1 MYFDEVSEG
10 MVELDDSRTA
20 FENNII
26 LAKEGDKDTF
36 ISVIEEYKIDLYRM
50 GRTILDSDDDIG
62 DAMQETVLKAYKSL
76 KNLKNLHSFKTW
88 LIKIMVN
95 ECNNILR
102 GKKKIVFLDKV
113 FHKEESY
120 TDDYNF
126 DKQPVLKAIKKLESK
141 FREPIFLYYY
151 EDLSIKE
158 ISKCL
163 DISEGT
169 VKSRLSRARNK
180 LFQLLKEVQE

>member
-10 MVELDDSRTA
+10 MFDLDNSPTA

-26 LAKEGDKDTF
+26 LAKEGDKDAF
-36 ISVIEEYKIDLYRM
+36 ISIIEEYKIDLYRM
-50 GRTILDSDDDIG
+50 GRSILDSDDDIG

-76 KNLKNLHSFKTW
+76 KSLKNLHSFKPW

-102 GKKKIVFLDKV
+102 SKKKVVFLDKI

-120 TDDYNF
+120 VDDYNF
-126 DKQPVLKAIKKLESK
+126 DKQPVLQAVKKLEPK
-141 FREPIFLYYY
+141 FREPILLYYY
-151 EDLSIKE
+151 EDLSVKE

>member
-1 MYFDEVSEG
+1 
-10 MVELDDSRTA
+10 
-20 FENNII
+20 
-26 LAKEGDKDTF
+26 
-36 ISVIEEYKIDLYRM
+36 M

-76 KNLKNLHSFKTW
+76 KGLKNLYSFKPW

-102 GKKKIVFLDKV
+102 SKKKIVFLDKI

-120 TDDYNF
+120 VDDYNF
-126 DKQPVLKAIKKLESK
+126 DKQPVLMAVKKLEPK
-141 FREPIFLYYY
+141 FREPILLYYY
-151 EDLSIKE
+151 EDLTVKE

>member
-1 MYFDEVSEG
+1 MYFDEVSDG
-10 MVELDDSRTA
+10 IFELDDSPTD

-26 LAKEGDKDTF
+26 LAKEGDKDAF
-36 ISVIEEYKIDLYRM
+36 ISIIEEYKIDLYRM

-76 KNLKNLHSFKTW
+76 KNLKNFHSFKTW

-102 GKKKIVFLDKV
+102 SKKKVMFFDKV

-120 TDDYNF
+120 VDDYNF
-126 DKQPVLKAIKKLESK
+126 DKQPVLIAVKKLEPK
-141 FREPIFLYYY
+141 FREPILLYYY